1 MSTLAYAIP
10 LSLFGGYIIVST
22 VLFRFPTLIHLKKK
36 SKFNAKLIAHRGG
49 AAENFE
55 NTITAFKHARSIGME
70 MLELDCQITKDKQIV
85 VSHDDHLSRAS
96 GGDALIQDTNY
107 EDLPTMCCPLAV
119 TFTNGG
125 MCTSESSDRHI
136 PLLSEVFKEFKDF
149 PINLD
154 IKRNDEELING
165 VLDLIKEYKR
175 ETITV
180 VGNFDSKIGDKVHK
194 KAPEIPLLFGLTSIF
209 KLFLLT
215 YSGLLPFVPLKESYL
230 EIPTGT
236 LVKDL
241 EWTQNS
247 STAMKTALRLYD
259 FLFIRPF
266 LFRHLQRRG
275 IKIYLWVLNS
285 EREWSRAISLGVD
298 GIMTDYPSKL
308 KDFCD
313 AKGFSTSSDPLLE
326 NRH

>member
-194 KAPEIPLLFGLTSIF
+194 KTQDVIELSGWPMYKIQGLQENEKLDIITGYMDLYGKTLNKEQTDLITNAKQSSNPLYL
-209 KLFLLT
+209 KALLDE
-215 YSGLLPFVPLKESYL
+215 V
-230 EIPTGT
+230 
-236 LVKDL
+236 
-241 EWTQNS
+241 
-247 STAMKTALRLYD
+247 
-259 FLFIRPF
+259 
-266 LFRHLQRRG
+266 
-275 IKIYLWVLNS
+275 
-285 EREWSRAISLGVD
+285 
-298 GIMTDYPSKL
+298 
-308 KDFCD
+308 
-313 AKGFSTSSDPLLE
+313 
-326 NRH
+326 